1 MPDVGLKLSKKRRS
15 HFFEKAPLRSAP
27 LLSADSGQFDAHSAQ
42 SVFCHAHVAAENVS
56 YLFRVC
62 GRETL
67 RGFFDI
73 LKPPSGAMPD
83 GGFIFYLCSIS
94 MPHDLKAALYLIA
107 ARKAARR
114 FSAPR
119 ADMPGS
125 GCSSPAKNSSASFAS
140 FASCV
145 LLNASFSTGYS
156 SYINGKEQEL
166 QNSSCSLLSCRCLAA
181 ISSSAY
187 SCSCERPR
195 TSCGA

>member
-1 MPDVGLKLSKKRRS
+1 
-15 HFFEKAPLRSAP
+15 
-27 LLSADSGQFDAHSAQ
+27 
-42 SVFCHAHVAAENVS
+42 
-56 YLFRVC
+56 
-62 GRETL
+62 
-67 RGFFDI
+67 
-73 LKPPSGAMPD
+73 
-83 GGFIFYLCSIS
+83 

-140 FASCV
+140 FASCA

-166 QNSSCSLLSCRCLAA
+166 QKQLLLLAFLSLF
-181 ISSSAY
+181 
-187 SCSCERPR
+187 
-195 TSCGA
+195 GGDQ

>member
-42 SVFCHAHVAAENVS
+42 SVFCHAHVAAENKL
-56 YLFRVC
+56 YCFRVC

-73 LKPPSGAMPD
+73 LEAYIRRNAGCRLKLYTRG
-83 GGFIFYLCSIS
+83 IS

-145 LLNASFSTGYS
+145 LLNTLFSTGYS